1 MRCRWDVGY
10 CDVFPT
16 YIHFYLDG
24 RKNSQY
30 DGDFWD
36 VAAPEKPG
44 EMGVYH
50 IALMAR
56 EVFRSEGFILA
67 HISTSG
73 TVDTSRC
80 GSPSFFLRR
89 AWG

>member
-16 YIHFYLDG
+16 YIRFYLDG

-30 DGDFWD
+30 GGDFWD

-56 EVFRSEGFILA
+56 EVFRSE
-67 HISTSG
+67 
-73 TVDTSRC
+73 DTSRC

>member
-1 MRCRWDVGY
+1 M
-10 CDVFPT
+10 
-16 YIHFYLDG
+16 
-24 RKNSQY
+24 
-30 DGDFWD
+30 
-36 VAAPEKPG
+36 AAPEKPG

-67 HISTSG
+67 HISTS

>member
-16 YIHFYLDG
+16 YIRFYLDG

-30 DGDFWD
+30 GSDFWD
-36 VAAPEKPG
+36 VPAPEKPG

-67 HISTSG
+67 HISTS

-89 AWG
+89 A